1 MRYEVNADLYDGP
14 LSLLVELAKFN
25 ALDLLLIT
33 IKALTASYL
42 SAVKRGEA
50 SLNELAEPLPLL
62 GQLVAMKAKR
72 LLPQPS
78 VEEDEEPPISLEQ
91 LERQLR
97 EYEQFKSMA
106 QILSELHAL
115 QHQHFA
121 RGQGDAAP
129 AAVGDD
135 SEDLPPPPGGSGK
148 PVGVMGLMSAFAKIL
163 DKAAAPVYEVTVE
176 PWTVEMKVEELTL
189 LLTVKRQVSFGEMFS
204 AEKTKLELVVTFLA
218 LLELVRRRVCMAMQ
232 AHAFSDIL
240 IVRVEP
246 S

>member
-1 MRYEVNADLYDGP
+1 M
-14 LSLLVELAKFN
+14 
-25 ALDLLLIT
+25 
-33 IKALTASYL
+33 
-42 SAVKRGEA
+42 
-50 SLNELAEPLPLL
+50 
-62 GQLVAMKAKR
+62 AMKAKR
-72 LLPQPS
+72 LLPQPPA
-78 VEEDEEPPISLEQ
+78 EEDEELPISLEQ

-121 RGQGDAAP
+121 RGQGETPDSFPDDPEGLP
-129 AAVGDD
+129 AA
-135 SEDLPPPPGGSGK
+135 PGGSGK

-163 DKAAAPVYEVTVE
+163 DKAAAPVYEVTVD

-232 AHAFSDIL
+232 EQAFSDIL
-240 IVRVEP
+240 IVSTQGR
-246 S
+246 